1 MQLVTALDEAD
12 LQSATLT
19 RFPYRDGRP
28 FAHILGWA
36 SMELTK
42 NLSEMCLLRRVLR
55 DAR

>member
-1 MQLVTALDEAD
+1 MTALDEAD